1 MPGPELRLGKP
12 INTFRHAFSIGII
25 FPVGNSRGNGNYH
38 APPPGGDN
46 AVDRPADAVPGPGV
60 TPPVMLGIMDLGY
73 LDARSRARLALTR
86 LSRPAADT
94 TTLEG

>member
-1 MPGPELRLGKP
+1 LASLFPPVIAEAAAVITR
-12 INTFRHAFSIGII
+12 RHKA
-25 FPVGNSRGNGNYH
+25 
-38 APPPGGDN
+38 
-46 AVDRPADAVPGPGV
+46 AVPLSSPARLARCRSLGRGV